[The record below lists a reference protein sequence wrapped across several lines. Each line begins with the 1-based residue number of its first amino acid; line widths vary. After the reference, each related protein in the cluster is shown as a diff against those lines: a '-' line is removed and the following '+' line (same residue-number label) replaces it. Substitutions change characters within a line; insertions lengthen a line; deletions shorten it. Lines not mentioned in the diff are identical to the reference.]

1 MCSMVRIHGY
11 KILFCSLQFFS
22 GITCPGT
29 VPFHEKNAIHDFLL
43 TTNHRWH
50 AQISPAARS
59 RFFYWLPNRAFS
71 YFTKVFPQV
80 FIWTS
85 ALFHREKII
94 TIIPLLHLE
103 WALIE

>member
-22 GITCPGT
+22 GLTCPGT

-71 YFTKVFPQV
+71 YFTKVFPHS
-80 FIWTS
+80 F
-85 ALFHREKII
+85 
-94 TIIPLLHLE
+94 
-103 WALIE
+103 

>member
-1 MCSMVRIHGY
+1 MRIHEH

-50 AQISPAARS
+50 AQISPAATS
-59 RFFYWLPNRAFS
+59 RFFLLAS
-71 YFTKVFPQV
+71 QQDPQ
-80 FIWTS
+80 
-85 ALFHREKII
+85 LFHESVS
-94 TIIPLLHLE
+94 TLIPK
-103 WALIE
+103 

>member
-59 RFFYWLPNRAFS
+59 RFFIGSPTGPSVISRKCFHTHSEVTEYLFS
-71 YFTKVFPQV
+71 FK
-80 FIWTS
+80 S
-85 ALFHREKII
+85 AL
-94 TIIPLLHLE
+94 
-103 WALIE
+103 